1 MEIFSEIERR
11 SDKGRRSGKER
22 RQYDNPQYNG
32 PERRRVQ
39 ERRLILDRRSQTL
52 FEQHFH

>member
-39 ERRLILDRRSQTL
+39 ERRLTLDRRSQTL